1 MFNALNNSK
10 QHAVAGIKSKHRL
23 AEISHHF
30 LSDENERSPAW
41 KNTSIIP
48 IILGSRHDDY
58 IVYELDRSFN
68 QQNKSSMVLNVE
80 NRFATSGMSPTF
92 PEGIPTT
99 TASETTSQESEL
111 PDLCLVPVTSPSTTL
126 ALQSDRFIIA
136 VHTSLGGVR
145 IAYDQLAFMA
155 SLDTDFTVCVVMLDA
170 RTTQEAKR
178 FFGFLCD
185 SAKSLLALKLECGG
199 YLLRDS
205 HSHSAND
212 SSVNDSSVND
222 SSVNNNATNAN
233 GTDDVVATDLE
244 GVAKEVL
251 RKFAPSLQRAAI
263 THLSAPAGPAGLL
276 S

>member
-1 MFNALNNSK
+1 MFNAINNTQ
-10 QHAVAGIKSKHRL
+10 QHAAAGIKSKHRL

-68 QQNKSSMVLNVE
+68 HQNKSCMVLNIE
-80 NRFATSGMSPTF
+80 NRFASNEMSPKLL
-92 PEGIPTT
+92 EGASTT
-99 TASETTSQESEL
+99 TSSETTSQETEM

-136 VHTSLGGVR
+136 IHTSLGGVR

-170 RTTQEAKR
+170 KTIQDAKR

-205 HSHSAND
+205 HDPSENEHAANTD
-212 SSVNDSSVND
+212 GSSDDV
-222 SSVNNNATNAN
+222 ATN
-233 GTDDVVATDLE
+233 LE
-244 GVAKEVL
+244 GVAKEIL
-251 RKFAPSLQRAAI
+251 RKFSPGIRGAAI
-263 THLSAPAGPAGLL
+263 THLTAPTGLAGLL

>member
-1 MFNALNNSK
+1 
-10 QHAVAGIKSKHRL
+10 
-23 AEISHHF
+23 
-30 LSDENERSPAW
+30 
-41 KNTSIIP
+41 
-48 IILGSRHDDY
+48 
-58 IVYELDRSFN
+58 
-68 QQNKSSMVLNVE
+68 MVLNVE

-205 HSHSAND
+205 HSHSANN
-212 SSVNDSSVND
+212 SSA
-222 SSVNNNATNAN
+222 NNSAINAN

>member
-1 MFNALNNSK
+1 MFNAPNNTK
-10 QHAVAGIKSKHRL
+10 QHTVAGIKSKHRL

-68 QQNKSSMVLNVE
+68 QQNKSSMVLNIE
-80 NRFATSGMSPTF
+80 NRFVTNEMSPTF
-92 PEGIPTT
+92 PEGVTTT
-99 TASETTSQESEL
+99 TASEMTSQETEM

-136 VHTSLGGVR
+136 VHTSLGGIR

-170 RTTQEAKR
+170 KTTQDAKR

-205 HSHSAND
+205 HSRSANG
-212 SSVNDSSVND
+212 SSVNDSSAND
-222 SSVNNNATNAN
+222 SSVNNNAANAA
-233 GTDDVVATDLE
+233 GTADAVATDLV
-244 GVAKEVL
+244 GVAKEIL
-251 RKFAPSLQRAAI
+251 RTFAPRIQGAAI

>member
-1 MFNALNNSK
+1 MFNVMNNTQ
-10 QHAVAGIKSKHRL
+10 QHTAAGIKSKHRL

-68 QQNKSSMVLNVE
+68 RQNKTSMVLNIE
-80 NRFATSGMSPTF
+80 NRFAASGVSPTF
-92 PEGIPTT
+92 QEGVSN
-99 TASETTSQESEL
+99 TASSDSSSQETEM

-155 SLDTDFTVCVVMLDA
+155 SLDTDFAVCVVMLDA
-170 RTTQEAKR
+170 KTIQDAKR

-199 YLLRDS
+199 HLLRNS
-205 HSHSAND
+205 HSRSE
-212 SSVNDSSVND
+212 
-222 SSVNNNATNAN
+222 NNYTSEAIK
-233 GTDDVVATDLE
+233 TDDDVATDLE
-244 GVAKEVL
+244 GVAKEIL
-251 RKFAPSLQRAAI
+251 RKFAPSIQRAAI
-263 THLSAPAGPAGLL
+263 TRLSAPAGPAGLL

>member
-1 MFNALNNSK
+1 MFNAINNTQ
-10 QHAVAGIKSKHRL
+10 QHATAGIKSKHRL

-68 QQNKSSMVLNVE
+68 RQNKRSMVLNIE
-80 NRFATSGMSPTF
+80 NRFASNEMLPSF
-92 PEGIPTT
+92 LEG
-99 TASETTSQESEL
+99 ASETTSQETEM

-126 ALQSDRFIIA
+126 ALQSERFIIA

-170 RTTQEAKR
+170 KTIQDAKR

-205 HSHSAND
+205 HNSPAND
-212 SSVNDSSVND
+212 HAVN
-222 SSVNNNATNAN
+222 T
-233 GTDDVVATDLE
+233 GEYTDDVATNLE
-244 GVAKEVL
+244 GVAKAIL
-251 RKFAPSLQRAAI
+251 RKFSPSIRCTAI
-263 THLSAPAGPAGLL
+263 THLAAPIGPAGLL